1 MPQRIQ
7 DAARTRNETRQV
19 QGLADN
25 LDLRMGERGGAFACE
40 SLRIYGSARTCP
52 TSWPIAASQPGISS
66 STFSS
71 HSAGQL
77 WWWSAIL
84 LRFNWI
90 FFVGQKQQQTRQQQ
104 QQRQH
109 DKHNKGQTAGV
120 AGGQQDIRGCP
131 PPFQESGNEGNNE
144 MKFTNKRQPT
154 IVFIA
159 FCRCGC
165 CECAAIVSFGFLAA
179 VVSFCPAFCGSC
191 CQTTPNNIIP
201 AYCRRWL
208 LIKTPST
215 CCSSSCSSRWS
226 CSWNLMEI

>member
-131 PPFQESGNEGNNE
+131 PPFRKVA
-144 MKFTNKRQPT
+144 MKAIMKWNSLTKGSQLLFLLPFVAVAVANVLQL
-154 IVFIA
+154 
-159 FCRCGC
+159 CR
-165 CECAAIVSFGFLAA
+165 LASSRRSCPFVLPFAGA
-179 VVSFCPAFCGSC
+179 VVRPH
-191 CQTTPNNIIP
+191 QII
-201 AYCRRWL
+201 
-208 LIKTPST
+208 
-215 CCSSSCSSRWS
+215 
-226 CSWNLMEI
+226 